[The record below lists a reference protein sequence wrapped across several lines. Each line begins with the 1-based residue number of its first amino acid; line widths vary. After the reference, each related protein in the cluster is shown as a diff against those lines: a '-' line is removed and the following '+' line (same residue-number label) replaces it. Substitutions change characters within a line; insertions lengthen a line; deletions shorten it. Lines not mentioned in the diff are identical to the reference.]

1 MSIEVFDAV
10 LKAKI
15 DNPAEKAVLIALA
28 NHADPDGRN
37 CRPSVKRLMAYT
49 SLSEATVRDKLKDLR
64 DNGLIKIVQEAKQHK
79 PTVYWLNIKT
89 LKEMKHPDIIELENK
104 AIYGGIRPPAIGPL
118 GDPDLQ
124 LPESRPPR
132 AGPEPS
138 LEPSSKDSADTK
150 KSARKKSEKDLIRG
164 RLEKYF
170 SDLTHIPVPKP
181 TTDKAKKAISTGW
194 WMPLREI
201 AELSEWNEKRAKWL
215 IEKSIIR
222 LRESQQNISIGDPR
236 SIKKTAFAI
245 FGEVK
250 SGVYGKT
257 KKDPTGHQPTGS
269 IDASLM
275 L

>member
-1 MSIEVFDAV
+1 MSIEAFDAV

-15 DNPAEKAVLIALA
+15 DNPAKKAVLIGLA

-49 SLSEATVRDKLKDLR
+49 SLSESTVRTKLSELRKD
-64 DNGLIKIVQEAKQHK
+64 GIIKITQEAGQHR
-79 PTVYWLNIKT
+79 PTVYWVDIQA
-89 LKEMKHPDIIELENK
+89 LKKIKHPLIEDLEK
-104 AIYGGIRPPAIGPL
+104 HPVYGASRPPATVGL
-118 GDPDLQ
+118 DNPDLQ

-138 LEPSSKDSADTK
+138 LEPSSKDSADKK
-150 KSARKKSEKDLIRG
+150 KSARKKSDKDLIRG
-164 RLEKYF
+164 RLEKHF
-170 SDLTHIPVPKP
+170 SDLTHIPVPEP
-181 TTDKAKKAISTGW
+181 TTDKAKKAVSTGW
-194 WMPLREI
+194 WGPLREI

-250 SGVYGKT
+250 SGVYGKA
-257 KKDPTGHQPTGS
+257 KKDQAGHQPTGS
-269 IDASLM
+269 IDASQ
-275 L
+275 